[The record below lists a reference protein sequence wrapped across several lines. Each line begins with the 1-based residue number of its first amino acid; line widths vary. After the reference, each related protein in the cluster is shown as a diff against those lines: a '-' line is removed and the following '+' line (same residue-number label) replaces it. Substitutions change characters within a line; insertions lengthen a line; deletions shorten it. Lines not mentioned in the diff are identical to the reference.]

1 VRRRNF
7 FISAE
12 LDSALEALKR
22 RDGMP
27 ESETIRR
34 ALTDYLKRKGVLK
47 KAKKGKP

>member
-12 LDSALEALKR
+12 LDRALEAIKK
-22 RDGMP
+22 RDGVP

-47 KAKKGKP
+47 TKKSKP